1 MAEGFLSVLEGA
13 ARVFGD
19 TSFFYA
25 ALSPPDP
32 HHSRAS
38 EISQEILARGI
49 EVVTSWEVIVECV
62 TLLRYRLGC
71 STSQKF
77 LVRVVPTLS
86 VFYPGEADRLAA
98 IEFYLKRSKG
108 RRLSLCDAISY
119 AVVSRRF
126 SGCPCLSF
134 DQDFAALGLLVIR

>member
-1 MAEGFLSVLEGA
+1 MAERDLPILEGV

-19 TSFFYA
+19 TAFFYA
-25 ALSPPDP
+25 ALSPADP
-32 HHSRAS
+32 NHSRAR
-38 EISQEILARGI
+38 EISQQILARGI

-62 TLLRYRLGC
+62 TLLRYRLGFLA
-71 STSQKF
+71 SQKF

-86 VFYPGEADRLAA
+86 VFYSGEGDRLAA

-119 AVVSRRF
+119 TAVSRRF
-126 SGCPCLSF
+126 AGCPCLSF
-134 DQDFAALGLLVIR
+134 DQDFLALGLLVIR